1 MKTLLKYVRTWGLL
15 PAFALALV
23 SPSAYSQAP
32 KPSSDTIKIGT
43 VDILVPPP
51 EGMVDQYNRTPG
63 LKNFVDAGMQPGNV
77 AMAAYVT
84 GAVSKQLNA
93 GGKFNPAD
101 LNPYANIF
109 EPQSVRDMEF
119 TPDLFDAFVA
129 RTRQQFPDTV
139 DPLTPAIF
147 THIAEKGSGSA
158 SPVTNVGNFNRS
170 ANTFS
175 IVILTVSTTR
185 DQSSVVTLAST
196 LSYVMVKK
204 RMIYINV
211 VRKIHQLTELQPLMD
226 FTKKWTAA
234 IADANK

>member
-1 MKTLLKYVRTWGLL
+1 MKTFLRYVRTWGLL

-23 SPSAYSQAP
+23 LPSVYSQVP

-43 VDILVPPP
+43 VDIVVPPP
-51 EGMVDQYNRTPG
+51 EGMVDQYNRTAG

-84 GAVSKQLNA
+84 DAVAKRLNA
-93 GGKFNPAD
+93 GGKFNPAE

-119 TPDLFDAFVA
+119 TPELFDAFVA
-129 RTRQQFPDTV
+129 RTRQQFPDAV
-139 DPLTPAIF
+139 DPLTPAILA
-147 THIAEKGSGSA
+147 HIAEKGSGSA

-175 IVILTVSTTR
+175 VVILTVTTSR
-185 DQSSVVTLAST
+185 DQSSIVTLAST

-204 RMIYINV
+204 RMIYVDV

-234 IADANK
+234 IADVNK